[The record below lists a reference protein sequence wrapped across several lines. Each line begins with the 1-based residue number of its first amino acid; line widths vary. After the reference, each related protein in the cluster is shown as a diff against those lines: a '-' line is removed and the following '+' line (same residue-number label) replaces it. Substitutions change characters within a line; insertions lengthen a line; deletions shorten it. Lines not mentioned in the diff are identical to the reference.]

1 MTGVIK
7 RLFDIAASLL
17 VLVVAGPLILAVA
30 LVIKVNSKGPVFYR
44 GTRVGKDGKKFHM
57 LKFRTMVVNADCLG
71 GPSTSD
77 DDPRLT
83 KVGKQIRRYNLDEL
97 PQLINVLKGDMS
109 IVGPRPEV
117 PEEVEQYT
125 EEEKALLSVRPG
137 MTDYASIKFNNEGEI
152 LRGSKDPHQAYREA
166 IRPEKIRLGLEYVNT
181 RSICV
186 DFEIIF
192 RTLMILLRRSG
203 LS

>member
-1 MTGVIK
+1 MLK
-7 RLFDIAASLL
+7 RLFDISMSL
-17 VLVVAGPLILAVA
+17 VGLIIVFPIVF
-30 LVIKVNSKGPVFYR
+30 VIGLWIKLDSKGPVFYR
-44 GTRVGKDGKKFHM
+44 GTRVGKDGKKFHI
-57 LKFRTMVVNADCLG
+57 LKFRTMVINADRLG

-83 KVGKQIRRYNLDEL
+83 KGGKQIRRYNLDEL

-117 PEEVEQYT
+117 PEEVEHYT

-137 MTDYASIKFNNEGEI
+137 MTDYASIEFNNEGEI
-152 LRGSKDPHQAYREA
+152 LRGSKDPHQAYREV
-166 IRPEKIRLGLEYVNT
+166 IRPEKIRLGLEYVHT
-181 RSICV
+181 RSIYV
-186 DFEIIF
+186 DIKIIF

-203 LS
+203 LT

>member
-1 MTGVIK
+1 MLK
-7 RLFDIAASLL
+7 RLFDIIVASIGLLMISPLLL
-17 VLVVAGPLILAVA
+17 VIAFLIKLD
-30 LVIKVNSKGPVFYR
+30 SKGPILYQ
-44 GTRVGKDGKKFHM
+44 GTRVGKNGQEFHI
-57 LKFRTMVVNADCLG
+57 LKFRTMVINADHLG

-83 KVGKQIRRYNLDEL
+83 KAGKRIRRYNLDEL

-125 EEEKALLSVRPG
+125 EEEEALLSVRPG

-152 LRGSKDPHQAYREA
+152 LRGSKDPHQAYREV

-181 RSICV
+181 RSIYV
-186 DFEIIF
+186 DLRIIF
-192 RTLMILLRRSG
+192 RTLMILLRRSD
-203 LS
+203 LT

>member
-1 MTGVIK
+1 MLK
-7 RLFDIAASLL
+7 RLLDFSASLTGL
-17 VLVVAGPLILAVA
+17 MVVFPIMV
-30 LVIKVNSKGPVFYR
+30 VIGLWIRLDSKGPIFYR
-44 GTRVGKDGKKFHM
+44 GTRVGKDGKEFHM
-57 LKFRTMVVNADCLG
+57 LKLRTMVINADRLG

-83 KVGKQIRRYNLDEL
+83 KAGKQIRRYNLDEL

-137 MTDYASIKFNNEGEI
+137 MTDYASIEFNNEGEI
-152 LRGSKDPHQAYREA
+152 LRGSKDPHQAYREV

-181 RSICV
+181 RSVYV
-186 DFEIIF
+186 DFKIIF
-192 RTLMILLRRSG
+192 KTLVILLRRSG
-203 LS
+203 LT